1 MSPRVGENVGY
12 FTGLGLGG
20 LLGGYHSARFFPHLI
35 KSVHGG
41 VYGVANALTCVAIDQ
56 VARCIFKGQDYDH
69 WPLWKKSLL
78 VLPLSTVL
86 TGCVANFLGVPIL
99 FSMALKITAAA
110 IIFGFLGSAI
120 GKGSDT
126 RRQVSVQVPVGPLP
140 HQAEGDPSSTSEK
153 VASAPPAA
161 LQSTDG
167 SPLQPDA
174 QPGETLV

>member
-35 KSVHGG
+35 KSAHGG

-56 VARCIFKGQDYDH
+56 VARCVFKGQDYDH

-126 RRQVSVQVPVGPLP
+126 RRHVPI
-140 HQAEGDPSSTSEK
+140 QSASQTEGDPTAVNEK

-167 SPLQPDA
+167 LPPQIDG
-174 QPGETLV
+174 QPGEVHA